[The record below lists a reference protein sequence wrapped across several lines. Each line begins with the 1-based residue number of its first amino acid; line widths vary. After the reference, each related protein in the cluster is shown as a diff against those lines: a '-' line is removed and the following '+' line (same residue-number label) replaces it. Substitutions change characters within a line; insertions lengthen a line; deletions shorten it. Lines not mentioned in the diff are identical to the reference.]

1 LAHLATLKVA
11 CKPHDVSAPDRF
23 LEDQAT
29 TRELWSTAR
38 AIGATIFS
46 PAPRAVAGTRKME
59 ILMKML
65 VVGTML
71 AALVASPAVAQSYD
85 SSLGSGNI
93 VRYVDHQ
100 NRTVDPRGSGGVQ
113 FPSPYTAYGA
123 VTPFGSPGA
132 AKNGANQMSAA
143 RASAVRECSTM
154 AQRYQ
159 DTTWGSTMKSHHY
172 RTCMAQRGHVE

>member
-1 LAHLATLKVA
+1 
-11 CKPHDVSAPDRF
+11 
-23 LEDQAT
+23 
-29 TRELWSTAR
+29 
-38 AIGATIFS
+38 
-46 PAPRAVAGTRKME
+46 ME

-85 SSLGSGNI
+85 PSLGSGNI

-100 NRTVDPRGSGGVQ
+100 NRTVDPRGGGSGGVQ

-132 AKNGANQMSAA
+132 ARNGANQMSAA
-143 RASAVRECSTM
+143 RAGAVRECSTM

-172 RTCMAQRGHVE
+172 RTCMGQRGHIE